1 MFKRIK
7 RIKSP
12 IFFLLSLCIVGLG
25 QPARLGWLGPVAAV
39 VGYALF
45 FTCISRLVSRP
56 KKFMAGCI
64 WFTTVQLIQ
73 LSWMT
78 SIEFQGYYILFIYS
92 LISLW
97 LGCQF
102 GLLTVCV
109 LNEEKLSMRNIL
121 FCTSLWT
128 LMEWMRLLILCGL
141 SWNPIGLAL
150 TSFISS
156 LQFASLFGV
165 LGLSFWVM
173 LTNLI
178 GLNALRSRIRG
189 KQTVYWLIF
198 SSIPYLFG
206 IAQLNLYQD
215 ASRAEKR
222 TLDVALIQTDLL
234 PSEKT
239 PHSDRM
245 KDFIVPFEQWKQILH
260 FLKEKQKEHWDLIVL
275 PEAAVP
281 MPSDLS
287 GYPYGKAREVWIAA
301 FGPESEKKLPPLR
314 APFAQQRYYQGQE
327 IWCVSNLFWCQAL
340 ANLYH
345 AEVVAGLDHS
355 DRVLGKNFNSAFYF
369 KPDSLLFQRYDKQIL
384 LPLAEYLPFDFLKPL
399 TKNYGIYDFFSHGE
413 GTKIF
418 GDKVLFS
425 PSICY
430 EETFSE
436 VMRNGRTK
444 GAELFV
450 NVTNDNYYPDSSLH
464 KQHLYHA
471 RLRAVE
477 NGIPLIRAC
486 NSGVTAVIDCFGQ
499 LLATFEA
506 AEAGGQH
513 VGVLNYPLTAFH
525 FPTLFSFWGEGG
537 AIGIC
542 LIFLLY
548 HWRMSL
554 SSIASPC
561 FSINPSSRLSQ
572 RSYANSSLHL
582 ELNECFMTSE
592 N

>member
-1 MFKRIK
+1 MFKRVK
-7 RIKSP
+7 ANHFK
-12 IFFLLSLCIVGLG
+12 FFLSLCIVALG
-25 QPARLGWLGPVAAV
+25 QPARIGWLGAVAAV
-39 VGYALF
+39 IGYSLF
-45 FTCISRLVSRP
+45 FLCISPLVSHL
-56 KKFMAGCI
+56 KKILVGVI

-102 GLLTVCV
+102 GLLTFFV
-109 LNEEKLSMRNIL
+109 LNEEKLSIRKVL
-121 FCTSLWT
+121 FCASLWA
-128 LMEWMRLLILCGL
+128 LMEWARLLIMCGF

-150 TSFISS
+150 TSFIPS
-156 LQFASLFGV
+156 LQFASFFGI

-178 GLNALRSRIRG
+178 GLNALRSRMRSR
-189 KQTVYWLIF
+189 QTAYWLIF
-198 SSIPYLFG
+198 VSIPYLFG
-206 IAQLNLYQD
+206 VMQLNFHQY
-215 ASRAEKR
+215 ANRNEKR

-239 PHSDRM
+239 PHFDRM
-245 KDFIVPFEQWKQILH
+245 KEFVTPLEQWESILH
-260 FLKEKQKEHWDLIVL
+260 FLKEKQKSHWDLIVL

-287 GYPYGKAREVWIAA
+287 GYPYVKAREALIAT
-301 FGPESEKKLPPLR
+301 FGPESERKFPPLR
-314 APFAQQRYYQGQE
+314 VPFAEQHFYHGQK

-340 ANLYH
+340 ANLYD
-345 AEVVAGLDHS
+345 AEVVAGLDHA
-355 DRVLGKNFNSAFYF
+355 DRALNKNFNSAFYF
-369 KPDSLLFQRYDKQIL
+369 KPNSLLFQRYDKQIL

-399 TKNYGIYDFFSHGE
+399 TKSYGIYDFFSHGE
-413 GTKIF
+413 ETKIF

-436 VMRNGRTK
+436 MMRNGRAK

-450 NVTNDNYYPDSSLH
+450 NITNDNYYPKSSLH
-464 KQHLYHA
+464 EQHLYHS

-477 NGIPLIRAC
+477 NGIPLIRSC

-499 LLATFEA
+499 LLARFEDA
-506 AEAGGQH
+506 AGDSERA
-513 VGVLNYPLTAFH
+513 GVLNYYFTAFH

-537 AIGIC
+537 IIGIC
-542 LIFLLY
+542 FIFFL
-548 HWRMSL
+548 HNWRRSL

-561 FSINPSSRLSQ
+561 SFTNVFSN
-572 RSYANSSLHL
+572 
-582 ELNECFMTSE
+582 
-592 N
+592 